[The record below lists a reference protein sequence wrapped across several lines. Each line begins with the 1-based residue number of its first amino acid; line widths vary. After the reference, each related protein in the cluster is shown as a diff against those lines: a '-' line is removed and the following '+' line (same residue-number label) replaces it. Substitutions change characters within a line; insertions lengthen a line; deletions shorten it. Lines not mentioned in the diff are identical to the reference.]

1 MGWNRP
7 TGRTLRRS
15 AATVFCTSLVVTSMA
30 LVLQA
35 SPANASCPPDPSY
48 TWKKGGASYN
58 VIGATAGE
66 YNAGNVRTQLSY
78 DKKTEKTASTTVSA
92 DASFSVDA
100 GIASV
105 DAQFSISVTK
115 SFTSGTLIHGSL
127 WIPPKES
134 GKLQP
139 SAQITKFVRWHYW
152 TTPTCQAASE
162 TLGTLKAITSVPF
175 FLSCVG
181 AATCTPHA

>member
-7 TGRTLRRS
+7 TGRTVRRS
-15 AATVFCTSLVVTSMA
+15 AAMVFCAPLIATSMA
-30 LVLQA
+30 FVVQA
-35 SPANASCPPDPSY
+35 PSAGASCASDPSY
-48 TWKKGGASYN
+48 SWKKGGASYK

-66 YNAGNVRTQLSY
+66 YNAGNVRTQLAY
-78 DKKTEKTASTTVSA
+78 DKKTETTASTTVSA
-92 DASFSVDA
+92 GASFSVDA

-115 SFTSGTLIHGSL
+115 SFSSGTLIHGSL

-139 SAQITKFVRWHYW
+139 SAQITNFVKWHYW
-152 TTPTCQAASE
+152 TTPTCHAASE